1 MNTKFLQNESLMFF
15 YTVRREMQCCDF
27 KLKCRFCYA
36 CSHLYSCTCIDSY
49 TNNTVCK
56 HIHLIQMKAS
66 ETEIDISGSSSMT
79 ISMESDLYYQR
90 VTSFGFPTE
99 KKSLSGSVSDK
110 STLVKKINLIFH
122 QYVIK

>member
-1 MNTKFLQNESLMFF
+1 MSVLLCMF
-15 YTVRREMQCCDF
+15 T
-27 KLKCRFCYA
+27 
-36 CSHLYSCTCIDSY
+36 SCTCIDSY

-79 ISMESDLYYQR
+79 ISMESDLEYYQR

-110 STLVKKINLIFH
+110 STLGEENQFKII
-122 QYVIK
+122 QYFINM

>member
-1 MNTKFLQNESLMFF
+1 
-15 YTVRREMQCCDF
+15 
-27 KLKCRFCYA
+27 
-36 CSHLYSCTCIDSY
+36 
-49 TNNTVCK
+49 
-56 HIHLIQMKAS
+56 
-66 ETEIDISGSSSMT
+66 MT
-79 ISMESDLYYQR
+79 ISMESDLEYYQR